1 MWNKLYQ
8 SPRGIGLN
16 LGYCS
21 EGGGGHECHEGGQG
35 VRLPS
40 LEFELSFICVGFCLI
55 NDVRARASLPP
66 GKGGPP
72 WKIFWL
78 HPWGV

>member
-1 MWNKLYQ
+1 M
-8 SPRGIGLN
+8 SVTRGGR
-16 LGYCS
+16 
-21 EGGGGHECHEGGQG
+21 G

-78 HPWGV
+78 HPWGGGMNEKIIVVGTS